1 MYQCIVF
8 FRIYA
13 EYILF
18 GILYKTVKRLE
29 KTKAFNL

>member
-1 MYQCIVF
+1 MYQCIIF

-18 GILYKTVKRLE
+18 TILYKTIKRLE
-29 KTKAFNL
+29 KVKIYNL